1 MASRL
6 PKGEE
11 SPPLSP
17 HPVPRVKAEGLW
29 SPPFVSPLANR
40 ESDPAPSSSDMHISL
55 GRRREPLLA
64 ENVHRNTLASPLAQN
79 EGSSPAASTTN
90 EDFYAIPVFARS
102 KENTHDL
109 GSVSYDVP
117 AIRIYRIRDQVT
129 LAVYPLDRELLG
141 EVWNTV
147 EQLEEW
153 KLESLPRGWLDA
165 ERKFL
170 PLVEYPLEFL
180 QALLT
185 VLRTQQFTDGAAF
198 SNSVWKK
205 ACRRHIPA
213 ITVAKTCSSCGVLR
227 KFAAR
232 TLLTAPRQFPT
243 WKCYHLGL
251 ECNDDVEVTLYTVS
265 PEQWQAAAKPS
276 SAPSCAQSVLPSFS
290 FEQHSQKP
298 SALSSRVSPD
308 VVPADVPR
316 KRTEY
321 FHVATP
327 VHDVSLGPRE
337 QSHSPILALCQ
348 ASVSCSCRPRSACR
362 YSS

>member
-1 MASRL
+1 M
-6 PKGEE
+6 
-11 SPPLSP
+11 
-17 HPVPRVKAEGLW
+17 
-29 SPPFVSPLANR
+29 
-40 ESDPAPSSSDMHISL
+40 
-55 GRRREPLLA
+55 
-64 ENVHRNTLASPLAQN
+64 
-79 EGSSPAASTTN
+79 
-90 EDFYAIPVFARS
+90 FARS

-117 AIRIYRIRDQVT
+117 AVRIYRIRDQVT

-153 KLESLPRGWLDA
+153 KLETLPRGWLDA

-205 ACRRHIPA
+205 ACRRPIPA

-243 WKCYHLGL
+243 WKCSHLGL
-251 ECNDDVEVTLYTVS
+251 ECNDDVEVTIYTVS

-276 SAPSCAQSVLPSFS
+276 SAPSRAQSVLPSFS

-298 SALSSRVSPD
+298 PALSSRVSPD

-327 VHDVSLGPRE
+327 VHDVSLDPRE
-337 QSHSPILALCQ
+337 QSHSPFLLSAKP
-348 ASVSCSCRPRSACR
+348 ASRAPADPEVRAGTARRHHDPDLGEDLLSLSDRESNPGQYSPSCPCC
-362 YSS
+362 